1 MTDPEHEERLSNSG
15 SFGTDSQ
22 QTFDTAA
29 GVVSVRSSTS
39 TSTQVPTVPVT
50 ETSSYHTATRPMSS
64 ATEEL
69 QTGGEHASTGAIT
82 MPTTQD
88 PSTTAPPPQTQAKE
102 ASAVNAV
109 GGGVSGVEGL
119 RGNAMGEPNAAAEQS
134 APPGEIGLDVLLVS
148 GKRQRFL
155 FAPDV
160 TVGEVKSRIH
170 KDWPQDWQSEYPRSK
185 SSLRILYLGKFLADS
200 TTLESNNFR
209 KGETTVVHILIRQ
222 EESRADALA
231 KGKSNSTCGCCTIV

>member
-69 QTGGEHASTGAIT
+69 QTGGDHASTGAIA
-82 MPTTQD
+82 MPTMTHD
-88 PSTTAPPPQTQAKE
+88 PSTTAPLPQAKE
-102 ASAVNAV
+102 ASAVPV
-109 GGGVSGVEGL
+109 GGGVVSGLEAFGGSV
-119 RGNAMGEPNAAAEQS
+119 MGEPPAATAAAEHS

-170 KDWPQDWQSEYPRSK
+170 KDWPQGEFTKFPFTNDVGVDHTYTLLHHFQICTDWQSEYPRSK
-185 SSLRILYLGKFLADS
+185 SSLRM
-200 TTLESNNFR
+200 
-209 KGETTVVHILIRQ
+209 
-222 EESRADALA
+222 
-231 KGKSNSTCGCCTIV
+231 